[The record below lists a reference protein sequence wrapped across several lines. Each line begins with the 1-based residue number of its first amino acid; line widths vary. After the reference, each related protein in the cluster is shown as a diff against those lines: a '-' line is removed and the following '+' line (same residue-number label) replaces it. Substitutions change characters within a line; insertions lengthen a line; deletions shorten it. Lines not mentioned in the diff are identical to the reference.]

1 MSFLALAISQSVHF
15 LPYSNL
21 GGLSF
26 WVRLVEIV
34 VAPPMGVGITLGV
47 LDGYIGATRRCS

>member
-15 LPYSNL
+15 LLCSNL

-26 WVRLVEIV
+26 KIV
-34 VAPPMGVGITLGV
+34 VAPMGVGITLGV
-47 LDGYIGATRRCS
+47 LDGHIGATRRCS